1 MWWFRWDSESYSGS
15 DTQQTTRQWPWPFF
29 WCKVGFG
36 KCFGVLLR
44 PTTELV
50 VVWNPLFITCLNLIE
65 KWFVIVVWTK
75 RRWHFKTRIFFL
87 FAVSSWGTHLSR
99 LFTFPICFKCIMTIE
114 RSTLSSLATFYVVV
128 KGSALMVA
136 LSWSLST
143 SSDQPL
149 CSSSSRLSFPLQ
161 NFFSLHCTVYIHYRF
176 LGQMRCW
183 CCELSQLLYACFEL
197 EHHFHSL
204 NIKYTV
210 SNKSLAKN
218 MKQEMHIKMMYDI
231 IAFKNVF

>member
-1 MWWFRWDSESYSGS
+1 MMVV
-15 DTQQTTRQWPWPFF
+15 FF
-29 WCKVGFG
+29 
-36 KCFGVLLR
+36 
-44 PTTELV
+44 
-50 VVWNPLFITCLNLIE
+50 
-65 KWFVIVVWTK
+65 
-75 RRWHFKTRIFFL
+75 FFFYWSAL
-87 FAVSSWGTHLSR
+87 EATHLSGF
-99 LFTFPICFKCIMTIE
+99 FTFSICYKCQTTVE
-114 RSTLSSLATFYVVV
+114 WLTLSSSAASHVVV
-128 KGSALMVA
+128 RESALMVA